1 MKFGILKNFSDQ
13 KLPIDRYSKP
23 TINVLKILVSSAPI
37 RGPKFEKRLKNYF
50 ILIDNYYMYRA
61 YMYVSVYVTHAAA
74 RMVFTFHDLI
84 GLASYGSKGRGRN
97 TYIEQFSRGCP

>member
-1 MKFGILKNFSDQ
+1 
-13 KLPIDRYSKP
+13 
-23 TINVLKILVSSAPI
+23 
-37 RGPKFEKRLKNYF
+37 
-50 ILIDNYYMYRA
+50 
-61 YMYVSVYVTHAAA
+61 MYVSVYVTHAAA